1 MKLARNFH
9 RMNFKNT
16 ILFSIFCLCLAAC
29 EGCKDDPKPIDP
41 TVKEETFG
49 TQQDVGT
56 VENKEIDEASGITPS
71 IGNLNFYWT
80 HNDSG
85 DLNRIFLIDK
95 TGKGSQEFTLK
106 GAVNRDWEDIAITE
120 FSDGAY
126 LYVADIGDNFA
137 IQEIKNIYRCKE
149 PVVTNNTPQKAT
161 IDKIEQI
168 SFKYPDGMRDAE
180 TILIDHE
187 TKDLYI
193 VTKREAKKRLYR
205 LPYPQSTTQII
216 TAEFVTELEFAI
228 PFTKS
233 VEESYFLT
241 AGSISLD
248 SQEILIRSYTQIFYW
263 KRAKNEKISDALKRS
278 ANLLS
283 YTYDAVKEPQGEGI
297 CWTKDKS
304 GLFTIGEKMNPH
316 FYFYPRTTK

>member
-1 MKLARNFH
+1 M
-9 RMNFKNT
+9 RMNIKNS
-16 ILFSIFCLCLAAC
+16 ILFPVFCLCLIAC
-29 EGCKDDPKPIDP
+29 EACEDTPKPPDP
-41 TVKEETFG
+41 TPKEETFG
-49 TQQDVGT
+49 NQQDVGV

-71 IGNLNFYWT
+71 IGNPNFYWT

-95 TGKGSQEFTLK
+95 NGKGSQGFTLK

-120 FSDGAY
+120 FADGSY

-137 IQEIKNIYRCKE
+137 LQEIKNIYRCKE
-149 PVVTNNTPQKAT
+149 PVVTNITPQKAI

-205 LPYPQSTTQII
+205 LLYPQSTTQII
-216 TAEFVTELEFAI
+216 TAEFVTELEFAV
-228 PFTKS
+228 PFTKA

-241 AGSISLD
+241 AGCISMD
-248 SQEILIRSYTQIFYW
+248 NQEILIRSYSQVFYW
-263 KRAKNEKISDALKRS
+263 KRTKNEKIGDTLKRS
-278 ANLLS
+278 ANLLP
-283 YTYDAVKEPQGEGI
+283 YNYDAVKEPQGEGI
-297 CWTKDKS
+297 CWAKDKS
-304 GLFTIGEKMNPH
+304 GFFTIGEKVNPN